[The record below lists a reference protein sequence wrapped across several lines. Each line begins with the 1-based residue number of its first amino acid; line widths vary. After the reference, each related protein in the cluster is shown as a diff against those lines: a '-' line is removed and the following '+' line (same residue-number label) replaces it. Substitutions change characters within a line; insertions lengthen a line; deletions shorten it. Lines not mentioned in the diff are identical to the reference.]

1 MCEEGL
7 VGVGGKEGGKR
18 KRRMGGSSQEQ
29 SCEKSPHTAK
39 KKSRGWADVTSFG
52 SGLGIPPLAQS
63 PNFLQAFYKFAFQR
77 RQVCPPLSIH
87 IKCLHT
93 AEQRAGSFSSLFSQS
108 VLSSVDRSFPE
119 KGHWSQRASGKT
131 V

>member
-39 KKSRGWADVTSFG
+39 KKKAEGGQMSRLLAV
-52 SGLGIPPLAQS
+52 GLESPHWHKVPIFCKLFTNLPFRGVKFVPP
-63 PNFLQAFYKFAFQR
+63 
-77 RQVCPPLSIH
+77 
-87 IKCLHT
+87 
-93 AEQRAGSFSSLFSQS
+93 
-108 VLSSVDRSFPE
+108 
-119 KGHWSQRASGKT
+119 
-131 V
+131 